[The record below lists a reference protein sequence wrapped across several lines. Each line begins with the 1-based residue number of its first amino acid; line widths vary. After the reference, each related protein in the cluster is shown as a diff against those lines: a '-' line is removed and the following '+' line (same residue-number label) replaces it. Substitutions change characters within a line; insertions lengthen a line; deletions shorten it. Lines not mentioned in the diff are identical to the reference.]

1 MKCQNCGKEL
11 NENAKFCDQCG
22 TAVAQQSSVAPTETN
37 VPIAVNEEKIE
48 NDNAKVIQGKNKKSL
63 NKKTIIIFG
72 VIAVVIVLLIVAIL
86 SIGGGSEGNQN
97 NNGNNNYVES
107 NDNDFGNNEI
117 VTAAPT
123 EAITAAPVNDIEVV
137 YDNLIYD
144 RGAAVK
150 IIDYSI
156 QYTDNGTGLTIYIT
170 YEKVSNHD
178 SPHASSFA
186 SNIYFYDAAG
196 NIIDSHQALYVFDFK
211 DAEIGKQYRDDCKY
225 FGMSKANIS
234 AQAIAR
240 IEIGD

>member
-1 MKCQNCGKEL
+1 MKCLNCGKEL

-22 TAVAQQSSVAPTETN
+22 MS
-37 VPIAVNEEKIE
+37 VNEVQTE
-48 NDNAKVIQGKNKKSL
+48 NDNVKVNHTKSKKTL

-86 SIGGGSEGNQN
+86 SIGGGSESNQN
-97 NNGNNNYVES
+97 NSGNNNYVAS
-107 NDNDFGNNEI
+107 NNNDFGNNEI

-137 YDNLIYD
+137 YDDIIYD
-144 RGAAVK
+144 RTDGEAAVK

-156 QYTDNGTGLTIYIT
+156 SYIYNGTSMMVYIT
-170 YEKVSNHD
+170 FEKVADNS
-178 SPHASSFA
+178 SSRRSFA

-196 NIIDSHQALYVFDFK
+196 NIIDTSQALYVPNFK
-211 DAEIGKQYRDDCKY
+211 ADEIGKQYRDDCMY
-225 FGMSKANIS
+225 LGMSRANIS